1 MKNKD
6 LGFNPENVLKISTPS
21 ETEVNPKV
29 VMEKYLSEPYVEDAS
44 LAFTSPMDWSNWN
57 NSYRIKGEYE
67 SKDGNNANMKFVDER
82 YMDFYDIPL
91 IAGQPLK
98 DQMINDTTYNA
109 IVTQNLLS
117 TLGWNDPSEAIGRT
131 LITGRNELTIV
142 GVSDNF
148 TVYSAHSELKSVI
161 LSYRPGMMYQIALK
175 LPSDNLNLYLNDI
188 ESIFMEFYP
197 NELFESALLKNE
209 IIEQYMMEDLLHT
222 VIQFVSFL
230 AILLSAMGLYGLV
243 SFMANRNAKVIGIRK
258 VFGASTSSILSIFT
272 KEYLKLM
279 VIAFMIAAPASYFLM
294 NIWIEEYTFRINLD
308 IKYFLTGFLISM
320 AIAMLTVG
328 YRSLRAAR
336 ANPIDSLRYE

>member
-1 MKNKD
+1 
-6 LGFNPENVLKISTPS
+6 
-21 ETEVNPKV
+21 
-29 VMEKYLSEPYVEDAS
+29 
-44 LAFTSPMDWSNWN
+44 
-57 NSYRIKGEYE
+57 
-67 SKDGNNANMKFVDER
+67 
-82 YMDFYDIPL
+82 
-91 IAGQPLK
+91 
-98 DQMINDTTYNA
+98 
-109 IVTQNLLS
+109 
-117 TLGWNDPSEAIGRT
+117 
-131 LITGRNELTIV
+131 
-142 GVSDNF
+142 
-148 TVYSAHSELKSVI
+148 
-161 LSYRPGMMYQIALK
+161 
-175 LPSDNLNLYLNDI
+175 
-188 ESIFMEFYP
+188 
-197 NELFESALLKNE
+197 
-209 IIEQYMMEDLLHT
+209 MMEDLLHT